1 MTGSPDRFARR
12 PDRDAILAAMATHA
26 PADALIREAAHLQR
40 DGRLAEALT
49 AWRRVVALEP
59 ARFELWSALGS
70 CAMRAEAPEEGLAA
84 FRRAV
89 ELEPMLAG
97 TWFNLGNALNAT
109 GATDAAADA
118 FERSLERDPAM
129 LPARINLGDLRLR
142 QGRAADALGHFE
154 RVLAADP
161 AAPRAAYN
169 LGVALLALD
178 RHDAAAGAF
187 RAAVDRDPTDLEALN
202 NLCVALMRGGRYA
215 EALAASERYTA
226 ASPGNRKPL
235 AYQAAALI
243 ELGRRDE
250 ARALLDF
257 ERLVR
262 RHRVPT
268 PPGHP
273 SVAAFNE
280 ALTAAVMAH
289 PTLAYE
295 PPDKATRGGY
305 QSEELFVPAPGG
317 TAVAPPLLAL
327 KALIVAAVGEY
338 MAGLR
343 ATLPAH
349 PYTSHLPARW
359 QLASW
364 AVVLEAQGHQG
375 PHFHPDGYVSG
386 VYYAR
391 LPSVMRAGAGDA
403 GCIEF
408 GRTADHIGGA
418 REPLIEVL
426 RPEEG
431 LMLLFP
437 SYVYHRT
444 IPFEGSEP
452 RVCIAFDAVPVPG

>member
-1 MTGSPDRFARR
+1 
-12 PDRDAILAAMATHA
+12 MATHA
-26 PADALIREAAHLQR
+26 PADALIREASYLQR
-40 DGRLAEALT
+40 DGRLAEAL
-49 AWRRVVALEP
+49 AVWRRAVELQP
-59 ARFELWSALGS
+59 GRFELWSALGS
-70 CAMRAEAPEEGLAA
+70 CAMRADAPEEGLAA
-84 FRRAV
+84 FRRAA

-109 GATDAAADA
+109 GATDEAAAA
-118 FERSLERDPAM
+118 YERSLERDAAM

-142 QGRAADALGHFE
+142 QGDAAAALGHFE
-154 RVLAADP
+154 RVIAADP

-178 RHDAAAGAF
+178 RHAAAAEAF
-187 RAAVDRDPTDLEALN
+187 RAALARDPADLESHN
-202 NLCVALMRGGRYA
+202 NLCVALMRGGAYDA
-215 EALAASERYTA
+215 ALAASLRYAA

-250 ARALLDF
+250 ARVLLDF
-257 ERLVR
+257 ERLVL

-268 PPGHP
+268 PAGFA

-280 ALTAAVMAH
+280 ALTAAVRAH

-305 QSEELFVPAPGG
+305 QSEELFEPGSDG
-317 TAVAPPLLAL
+317 AAAAPPLLAL
-327 KALIVAAVGEY
+327 KDLIVAAVGEY

-343 ATLPAH
+343 ATLPGH
-349 PYTSHLPARW
+349 PYAAHLPARW
-359 QLASW
+359 RLASW

-391 LPSVMRAGAGDA
+391 LPAVVKAGAGDA

-408 GRTADHIGGA
+408 GRTADHIGGT
-418 REPLIEVL
+418 REPFIEVL

-437 SYVYHRT
+437 SYLYHRT
-444 IPFEGSEP
+444 IPFEGAEP
-452 RVCIAFDAVPVPG
+452 RICIAFDAVPAPG